1 MTDLNNTDNN
11 ENKNTVEDANKTTA
25 SASQSNN
32 NNGNYDAS
40 HIVVLGGLEAVRKR
54 PAMYIGSV
62 SGSGLHHMVYE
73 IVDNS
78 IDEALAGY
86 CSKISVIIGKDN
98 SITVIDNGRGIPVD
112 IHPKYGIPALE
123 VVMTKL
129 HAGGKFD
136 KNTYKVSGGLH
147 GVGLS
152 VVSAL
157 SKVLEITVKR
167 DGKIYHQNY
176 KFGTP
181 TDKLTEIGT
190 CNSSDTGTI
199 IHFWPDDSIFTE
211 TVFDFQIL
219 ETRLRELAFLN
230 KKIKI
235 TLRDERIEENDRDT
249 EGNIK
254 SQEKEYYYEG
264 GIVSFVEYL
273 NKNKKAIHPA
283 VYIMKVKDKIE
294 VEVAIQYS
302 DSYNESVYS
311 FVNNI
316 NTVEGGSHLV
326 GFKTALTRTLNNYIE
341 KNPSY
346 KEKEKLSSEDVREG
360 LASVISVKVPEPQFE
375 GQTKTKLGNSE
386 VKGIVDSVVSST
398 LTTYLEE
405 NPKTAALIIDKAMLA
420 ARAREAARKARELTR
435 RKSVLEFSTLPGKLA
450 DCSESDS
457 NKSEIFIVEGD
468 SAGGS
473 AKQGR
478 NREFQ
483 AILPL
488 RGKILNVE
496 KARLSKVITSEQI
509 SNIIT
514 AIGTGISEEFNTE
527 KLRYHKIIVMADS
540 DVDGSHI
547 RTLMLTFFY
556 RYMKPL
562 IENGNIYL
570 AQPPLYLIKKGN
582 QKIYCLTDKEKDDAL
597 AKMGQD
603 VGIQRYKGLGEMN
616 PEQLWETTM
625 DPLTRT
631 LRKVTIEDAVE
642 ADRIFETLMGDEVAP
657 RKTFIE
663 THAKE
668 VTNLDI

>member
-1 MTDLNNTDNN
+1 MTNDNN
-11 ENKNTVEDANKTTA
+11 SNVTK
-25 SASQSNN
+25 NN
-32 NNGNYDAS
+32 NIDSESTDPATVVNKDNYDAS
-40 HIVVLGGLEAVRKR
+40 HITVLGGLDAVRKR
-54 PAMYIGSV
+54 PAMYIGSI
-62 SGSGLHHMVYE
+62 SSTGLHHLVYE

-86 CSKISVIIGKDN
+86 CTKINVIIGKDN
-98 SITVIDNGRGIPVD
+98 SITVMDNGRGIPVD
-112 IHPKYGIPALE
+112 IHPKYNMSALE

-167 DGKIYHQNY
+167 DGKIHHQNY
-176 KFGTP
+176 KIGSP
-181 TDKLTEIGT
+181 TDKLTIIGDCQLT
-190 CNSSDTGTI
+190 DTGTA

-211 TVFDFQIL
+211 SVYDFQIL
-219 ETRLRELAFLN
+219 ENRLRELAFLN
-230 KKIKI
+230 KGIRI
-235 TLRDERIEENDRDT
+235 ILRDERIDETERDT
-249 EGNIK
+249 DGNVK
-254 SQEKEYYYEG
+254 TKEKEYYYEG
-264 GIVSFVEYL
+264 GIISFVEYI
-273 NKNKKAIHPA
+273 NKNKKAIHPT
-283 VYIMKVKDKIE
+283 VYMIKAKDKIE
-294 VEVAIQYS
+294 VEVAIQYADNYS
-302 DSYNESVYS
+302 ETVYS

-316 NTVEGGSHLV
+316 NTVEGGTHLV

-341 KNPSY
+341 KSPSF
-346 KEKEKLSSEDVREG
+346 KEKEKLTSEDVREG
-360 LASVISVKVPEPQFE
+360 LAAVISVKVPEPQFE

-386 VKGIVDSVVSST
+386 VKGIVDSIVSSALMT
-398 LTTYLEE
+398 FLEE
-405 NPKTAALIIDKAMLA
+405 NPKTAVLIVNKAMLA
-420 ARAREAARKARELTR
+420 AKAREAARKARELTR

-450 DCSESDS
+450 DCSESDA

-496 KARLSKVITSEQI
+496 KARLSRVVTSEQI

-514 AIGTGISEEFNTE
+514 AIGTNIGEEFNLQ
-527 KLRYHKIIVMADS
+527 KLRYHKIIIMADS
-540 DVDGSHI
+540 DVDGLHI

-556 RYMKPL
+556 RYTKSL

-570 AQPPLYLIKKGN
+570 AQPPLYMIKKGN
-582 QKIYCLTDKEKDDAL
+582 QKYYCLTDKEKDELL
-597 AKMGQD
+597 AKIGTD
-603 VGIQRYKGLGEMN
+603 VAIQRYKGLGEMN

-631 LRKVTIEDAVE
+631 IKRVAIEDAVE

-657 RKTFIE
+657 RKMFIE

>member
-1 MTDLNNTDNN
+1 MSEDNTNKGSNVNYSDAEKRAINNTKG
-11 ENKNTVEDANKTTA
+11 E
-25 SASQSNN
+25 
-32 NNGNYDAS
+32 YDAS
-40 HIVVLGGLEAVRKR
+40 HITVLEGLDAVRKR

-62 SGSGLHHMVYE
+62 SGRGLHHLVYE

-86 CSKISVIIGKDN
+86 CSKITVVIGKDN
-98 SITVIDNGRGIPVD
+98 SIIVMDNGRGIPVD
-112 IHPKYGIPALE
+112 IHPKYNMPALE
-123 VVMTKL
+123 VAMTKL

-157 SKVLEITVKR
+157 SKKLEITVKR
-167 DGKIYHQNY
+167 DGKIHHQNY
-176 KFGTP
+176 AIGNP
-181 TDKLTEIGT
+181 VDKLIVISTCEPKDSGT
-190 CNSSDTGTI
+190 T
-199 IHFWPDDSIFTE
+199 IHFWPDDNIFTE
-211 TVFDFQIL
+211 TVFDFQVL

-230 KKIKI
+230 KGIRI
-235 TLRDERIEENDRDT
+235 ILRDERVDANERDT

-254 SQEKEYYYEG
+254 NQEKEYYYEG
-264 GIVSFVEYL
+264 GIVSFVEFL
-273 NKNKKAIHPA
+273 NKNKKVIHPPI
-283 VYIMKVKDKIE
+283 YIAKSKDKIE
-294 VEVAIQYS
+294 IEVALQYS

-360 LASVISVKVPEPQFE
+360 LATVISAKVPEPQFE

-386 VKGIVDSVVSST
+386 VKGIVDSIVSAA

-405 NPKTAALIIDKAMLA
+405 NPKTAALIIDKGMLA
-420 ARAREAARKARELTR
+420 AKAREAAKKARDLTR

-457 NKSEIFIVEGD
+457 AKSEIFIVEGD

-496 KARLSKVITSEQI
+496 KARLSRVITSEQI

-514 AIGTGISEEFNTE
+514 AIGTGISEEFNTQ
-527 KLRYHKIIVMADS
+527 KLRYHKIIIMADS

-562 IENGNIYL
+562 IENGNIFL

-582 QKIYCLTDKEKDDAL
+582 QKIYCLTDKEKDDTL
-597 AKMGQD
+597 AKIGKD
-603 VGIQRYKGLGEMN
+603 VNIQRYKGLGEMN

-625 DPLTRT
+625 DPMSRT

-657 RKTFIE
+657 RKIFIE

>member
-1 MTDLNNTDNN
+1 MSE
-11 ENKNTVEDANKTTA
+11 EN
-25 SASQSNN
+25 SNN
-32 NNGNYDAS
+32 SNNSNNKNYDAGN
-40 HIVVLGGLEAVRKR
+40 IVVLEGLEAVRKR
-54 PAMYIGSV
+54 PGMYIGST
-62 SGSGLHHMVYE
+62 SSRGLHHLVYE

-78 IDEALAGY
+78 IDEALAGF
-86 CSKISVIIGKDN
+86 CTKITVVIGKDN
-98 SITVIDNGRGIPVD
+98 SITVIDNGRGIPTD
-112 IHPKYGIPALE
+112 IHPKYNMSAVEVAL
-123 VVMTKL
+123 TKL

-136 KNTYKVSGGLH
+136 KSTYKVSGGLH

-157 SKVLEITVKR
+157 SKKLQVTVKR
-167 DGKIYHQNY
+167 DGKIHTQNY
-176 KFGTP
+176 SIGIP
-181 TDKLTEIGT
+181 QDKLIVIGE
-190 CNSSDTGTI
+190 CNPADTGTTV
-199 IHFWPDDSIFTE
+199 HFWPDDTIFTE
-211 TVFDFQIL
+211 TVYDFQVL

-230 KKIKI
+230 RGIRI
-235 TLRDERIEENDRDT
+235 LLRDERIETDERDT
-249 EGNIK
+249 EGNVK

-264 GIVSFVEYL
+264 GIVSFVEFI
-273 NKNKKAIHPA
+273 NKNKKAIHTPP
-283 VYIMKVKDKIE
+283 VYMSKSKDKVE
-294 VEVAIQYS
+294 VEVALQYS
-302 DSYNESVYS
+302 DSYNETVYS

-316 NTVEGGSHLV
+316 NTIEGGTHLV

-341 KNPSY
+341 KSSTF

-360 LASVISVKVPEPQFE
+360 LGAVISVKVPEPQFE
-375 GQTKTKLGNSE
+375 GQTKTKLGNSD
-386 VKGIVDSVVSST
+386 VKGIVDSVVSAA

-405 NPKTAALIIDKAMLA
+405 NPKIALLIIDKAMLA

-450 DCSESDS
+450 DCSESDPA
-457 NKSEIFIVEGD
+457 KAEIFIVEGD

-514 AIGTGISEEFNTE
+514 AVGTGIAEEFNPQ
-527 KLRYHKIIVMADS
+527 KLRYHKIIIMADS

-562 IENGNIYL
+562 LDNGNIYL
-570 AQPPLYLIKKGN
+570 AQPPLYMIKKGN
-582 QKIYCLTDKEKDDAL
+582 QKYYCLTDREKEELL
-597 AKMGQD
+597 AKIGND
-603 VGIQRYKGLGEMN
+603 VNIQRYKGLGEMN

-625 DPLTRT
+625 DPASRT
-631 LRKVTIEDAVE
+631 IKKVNIEDAVE

>member
-1 MTDLNNTDNN
+1 MTDLTKANIRSSEN
-11 ENKNTVEDANKTTA
+11 E
-25 SASQSNN
+25 
-32 NNGNYDAS
+32 NYDAS
-40 HIVVLGGLEAVRKR
+40 HIVVLGGLDAVRKR

-62 SGSGLHHMVYE
+62 SSRGLHHIVYE

-78 IDEALAGY
+78 IDEALAGF
-86 CSKISVIIGKDN
+86 CTKIILIIGKDN

-112 IHPKYGIPALE
+112 IHPKYNIPALE

-157 SKVLEITVKR
+157 SKNLEITIKR

-176 KFGTP
+176 KIGVP
-181 TDKLTEIGT
+181 VDKLTVIGE
-190 CNSSDTGTI
+190 CALSDTGTT
-199 IHFWPDDSIFTE
+199 IHFWPDDTIFTE
-211 TVFDFQIL
+211 MTFDFQIL
-219 ETRLRELAFLN
+219 ESRLRELAFLN
-230 KKIKI
+230 KG
-235 TLRDERIEENDRDT
+235 LRIMLHDERIEENERDT

-254 SQEKEYYYEG
+254 SKEKEYYYEG
-264 GIVSFVEYL
+264 GIISFVEYL
-273 NKNKKAIHPA
+273 NKNKKIIHPTI
-283 VYIMKVKDKIE
+283 YIIKVKDKVE

-326 GFKTALTRTLNNYIE
+326 GFKTALTRTLNNYID
-341 KNPSY
+341 KSPNF
-346 KEKEKLSSEDVREG
+346 KDKEKLSSEDVREG
-360 LASVISVKVPEPQFE
+360 LAAIISLKIPEPQFE

-386 VKGIVDSVVSST
+386 VKGIVDSIVSSA

-420 ARAREAARKARELTR
+420 AKAREAARKARELTR
-435 RKSVLEFSTLPGKLA
+435 RKSVLEFSSLPGKLA
-450 DCSESDS
+450 DCSES
-457 NKSEIFIVEGD
+457 NPAKSEIFIVEGD

-514 AIGTGISEEFNTE
+514 AIGTGIIEDFNTQ

-570 AQPPLYLIKKGN
+570 AQPPLYLVKKGN
-582 QKIYCLTDKEKDDAL
+582 QKFYCLTDREKDEL
-597 AKMGQD
+597 LIKIGQD
-603 VGIQRYKGLGEMN
+603 VSIQRYKGLGEMN

-625 DPLTRT
+625 DPATRT

-657 RKTFIE
+657 RRAFIE

>member
-1 MTDLNNTDNN
+1 MSEDNDSKNNTDN
-11 ENKNTVEDANKTTA
+11 T
-25 SASQSNN
+25 SSNSSITSKDD
-32 NNGNYDAS
+32 GRYDAS
-40 HIVVLGGLEAVRKR
+40 HITVLGGLDAVRKR

-62 SGSGLHHMVYE
+62 SSRGLHHLVYE

-86 CSKISVIIGKDN
+86 CSKITVIIGKDN
-98 SITVIDNGRGIPVD
+98 SITVMDNGRGIPVD
-112 IHPKYGIPALE
+112 IHPKYNMPALE

-157 SKVLEITVKR
+157 SKVLEVTVKR
-167 DGKIYHQNY
+167 DGKVYHQNY
-176 KFGTP
+176 KYGAP
-181 TDKLTEIGT
+181 VDKLVVIGE
-190 CNSSDTGTI
+190 CGMKDTGTI
-199 IHFWPDDSIFTE
+199 MHFWPDDSIFTE

-219 ETRLRELAFLN
+219 ESRLRELAFLN
-230 KKIKI
+230 KGIKI
-235 TLRDERIEENDRDT
+235 LLCDERIDETERDT
-249 EGNIK
+249 EGNVK
-254 SQEKEYYYEG
+254 TRDKEYYYEG
-264 GIVSFVEYL
+264 GIVSFVEFL
-273 NKNKKAIHPA
+273 NKNKRAIHPP
-283 VYIMKVKDKIE
+283 VYMSKSKDKVE

-316 NTVEGGSHLV
+316 NTIEGGSHLV

-341 KNPSY
+341 KNPSF

-360 LASVISVKVPEPQFE
+360 LSAIISVKVPEPQFE

-386 VKGIVDSVVSST
+386 VKGIVDSIVSSA
-398 LTTYLEE
+398 LATYLEE
-405 NPKTAALIIDKAMLA
+405 KPKIAALIIDKAMLA
-420 ARAREAARKARELTR
+420 ARAREAARKARDLTR
-435 RKSVLEFSTLPGKLA
+435 RKSILEFSTLPGKLA
-450 DCSESDS
+450 DCSESDPG
-457 NKSEIFIVEGD
+457 KTEIFFVEGD
-468 SAGGS
+468 SAGGT

-509 SNIIT
+509 SNLIT
-514 AIGTGISEEFNTE
+514 AIGTGIAEDFNLQ
-527 KLRYHKIIVMADS
+527 KLRYHKIIIMADS

-570 AQPPLYLIKKGN
+570 ALPPLYLVKKGN
-582 QKIYCLTDKEKDDAL
+582 QKHYCLTDKEKDEVLARIGTDAT
-597 AKMGQD
+597 
-603 VGIQRYKGLGEMN
+603 IQRYKGLGEMN
-616 PEQLWETTM
+616 AEQLWETTM
-625 DPLTRT
+625 DPASRSIK
-631 LRKVTIEDAVE
+631 KVNIEDAVE
-642 ADRIFETLMGDEVAP
+642 ADRIFETLMGDDVVP
-657 RKTFIE
+657 RKLFIE

-668 VTNLDI
+668 VQNLDI